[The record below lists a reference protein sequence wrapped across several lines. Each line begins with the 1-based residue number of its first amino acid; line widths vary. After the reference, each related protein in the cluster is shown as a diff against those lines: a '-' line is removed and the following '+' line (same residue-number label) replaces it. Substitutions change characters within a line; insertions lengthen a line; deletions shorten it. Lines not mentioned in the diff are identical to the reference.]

1 MAKWIVLCVG
11 IYVGMVSAKATL
23 EHGTRVHHVPAEY
36 VTRQNVCVFIHAYTI
51 TTHLTIINAFD
62 DQQCIWQSTT
72 RLTIK
77 SAFDDQERIWR
88 SILTIKS
95 AFDNQERIWRSRA
108 NLTINFDD
116 QERIWRS
123 RANLT
128 IKSAFDDQERIWR
141 SRAHLTINN
150 TFVVWWRMHVYVQN
164 LICTYLNVHICKATL
179 EDGVYACVCECVGS
193 LMCTFCTVQQCA
205 CIVCL
210 QDHNTVVVCNLVQLM
225 SRFIRTRWAWED
237 N

>member
-1 MAKWIVLCVG
+1 M
-11 IYVGMVSAKATL
+11 
-23 EHGTRVHHVPAEY
+23 
-36 VTRQNVCVFIHAYTI
+36 
-51 TTHLTIINAFD
+51 HLTINNTFD
-62 DQQCIWQSTT
+62 DQERIWRS
-72 RLTIK
+72 RAYLTIK
-77 SAFDDQERIWR
+77 SAFNDQFWRSRAHLTIKSVFDDQERIWR

-95 AFDNQERIWRSRA
+95 AFDGQERIWRSRVH
-108 NLTINFDD
+108 
-116 QERIWRS
+116 
-123 RANLT
+123 LT
-128 IKSAFDDQERIWR
+128 IKSAFDDQERIR
-141 SRAHLTINN
+141 QSTAHLTINN